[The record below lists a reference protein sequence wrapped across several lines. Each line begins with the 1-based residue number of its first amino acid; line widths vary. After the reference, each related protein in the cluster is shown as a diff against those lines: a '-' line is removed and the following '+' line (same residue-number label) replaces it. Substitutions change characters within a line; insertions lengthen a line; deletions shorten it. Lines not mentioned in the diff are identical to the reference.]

1 MGFYTALIPKYF
13 DILLLEFS
21 SPSSAGIINQ
31 HPIQDIQLD
40 SLSTKYSK
48 ERDRMLQKKTL
59 YIPFTF
65 LLIIATVQLALVSRM
80 VAFLHIQKTEVGTY
94 RILRNSTSTDG
105 SINGG
110 GFDLHVLPEKL
121 SLNQGHVTNGAAG
134 YGVVMSIASLVACVF
149 LRRDAYQKVCPSP
162 NLFYQTMKAD
172 DRKRHKSILLT
183 LTIALFLLVLF
194 ILTAFTYVAA
204 VTYLTMDNKI
214 DLDVAQAAASAGPG
228 VGYGID
234 SWTPETWYQA
244 LVLLPLDEST
254 KSNLSAAV
262 SEMVAW
268 RAWVTL
274 YQVVAA
280 VVLGWTGMVYLRE
293 WRRVCGCR
301 LASGSRIGADRA
313 EEEELVTYRVGFAEG
328 GRK

>member
-1 MGFYTALIPKYF
+1 
-13 DILLLEFS
+13 
-21 SPSSAGIINQ
+21 
-31 HPIQDIQLD
+31 
-40 SLSTKYSK
+40 
-48 ERDRMLQKKTL
+48 MLQKKTL

-94 RILRNSTSTDG
+94 RILSNATSTDG

-162 NLFYQTMKAD
+162 TLTQLDIKAD
-172 DRKRHKSILLT
+172 RRKRHKSILLT

-194 ILTAFTYVAA
+194 ILAAFTYVAA

-228 VGYGID
+228 GAAAAYSID

-244 LVLLPLDEST
+244 LLLLPLDDST
-254 KSNLSAAV
+254 KSSLSAAV

-268 RAWVTL
+268 RAWITL
-274 YQVVAA
+274 YQVVAV

-301 LASGSRIGADRA
+301 LASGSGIGADRA